1 MLSSS
6 GLPTAASDPEEVRAL
21 VGFLRPSET
30 VTPGE
35 APEAL
40 LAKLQPNICRQGQ
53 WVYPSTHSTPSG
65 LPFTACNYINVASSS
80 QNSCIELSSRRLVSD
95 VTRSVDAHR
104 ELLIPVEMTPRQA
117 QLYQTV
123 LARRLEVLSGGHA
136 NASLVEANGGLP
148 TLPAPVDPIHRVAQL
163 RVVYGDLRKV
173 CSHPYLLPELEPEP
187 DVSLQG
193 EVDHPQQLRA
203 LGAAEAQRS
212 SEPGVAVSGK
222 LQMLSRILS
231 CLAEQ
236 GKTALLLS
244 HTAKVEGDG
253 GAHKMH
259 GSFIES

>member
-1 MLSSS
+1 M
-6 GLPTAASDPEEVRAL
+6 
-21 VGFLRPSET
+21 
-30 VTPGE
+30 
-35 APEAL
+35 
-40 LAKLQPNICRQGQ
+40 
-53 WVYPSTHSTPSG
+53 
-65 LPFTACNYINVASSS
+65 
-80 QNSCIELSSRRLVSD
+80 
-95 VTRSVDAHR
+95 TRSVDAHR

-136 NASLVEANGGLP
+136 NASLVDANGGLP

-212 SEPGVAVSGK
+212 SGK
-222 LQMLSRILS
+222 LQMLARILS

-244 HTAKVEGDG
+244 HTAKVEGDE
-253 GAHKMH
+253 GAHKMQ